1 MALFLD
7 WNNIQILNILN
18 ILNFLMALLKQTIQI
33 DFGFNLWLLF
43 LNILK
48 LQERIVGLTL
58 KEDGAILRN

>member
-1 MALFLD
+1 
-7 WNNIQILNILN
+7 
-18 ILNFLMALLKQTIQI
+18 MALLKQTIQI
-33 DFGFNLWLLF
+33 EDILVFNLWLIF